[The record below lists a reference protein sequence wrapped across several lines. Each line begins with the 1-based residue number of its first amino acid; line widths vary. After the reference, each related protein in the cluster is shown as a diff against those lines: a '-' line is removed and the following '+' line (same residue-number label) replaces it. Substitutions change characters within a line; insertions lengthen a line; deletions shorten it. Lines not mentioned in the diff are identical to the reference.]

1 MGWII
6 ESDTQIWCFSF
17 FFFGLPNS
25 IHCCLNASLAPAFR
39 KVCWFFILCWKSVR
53 WFHIKTFGQLTISWP
68 RLQQKWSSQTRGSK
82 VPNFLSLIF
91 RCHICYMSNFPG
103 AILFLSNLVYYYY
116 PFFFF
121 CNWAYSTTINLVKK
135 KLLWK
140 MVENPISRT
149 IYYPINL

>member
-1 MGWII
+1 MDGTNILVGKKKKKPYKCNDLEMGWII
-6 ESDTQIWCFSF
+6 ESDTQIWCFFFFF

-53 WFHIKTFGQLTISWP
+53 WFHIKTFGQLTTSWP

-116 PFFFF
+116 LFFF
-121 CNWAYSTTINLVKK
+121 L
-135 KLLWK
+135 
-140 MVENPISRT
+140 
-149 IYYPINL
+149 

>member
-1 MGWII
+1 MDGTNILVGKKKKTYKCNDLKMGWII

-53 WFHIKTFGQLTISWP
+53 WFHIKTFGQLTTSWP

-91 RCHICYMSNFPG
+91 RCHICYMSNFPR

-116 PFFFF
+116 LFFF
-121 CNWAYSTTINLVKK
+121 SVIGRTQ
-135 KLLWK
+135 LLL
-140 MVENPISRT
+140 T
-149 IYYPINL
+149 L